1 MKIQVFSDLHV
12 DVSQPP
18 PIAIGLD
25 VGRTRVLCN
34 PRGYPAKIRT
44 SIPLWWWRSG
54 RE

>member
-34 PRGYPAKIRT
+34 PRGYPGENPNFNPALVVEVG
-44 SIPLWWWRSG
+44 S
-54 RE
+54 